1 MGDIQAPAGTGKTF
15 IISIYVTKSLEND
28 KGVILI
34 SLPTYLAVQEIA
46 EKVLISSQLTN
57 GNLVF
62 LQSSNN

>member
-1 MGDIQAPAGTGKTF
+1 MGDIQAPAGTGKKF
-15 IISIYVTKSLEND
+15 IISIYVTKSPEND